1 MVDIRDDLK
10 LIAEMVEPN
19 SRVLDV
25 GCGDGALLDHL
36 AHTKNVDGRGI
47 ELSMDGVRQC
57 VAHGLSVIQGDAE
70 TDLKDYPAE
79 AFDYVILGQTLQ
91 AMKQPRDVLE
101 MLCRIGRRAIVSVPN
116 FGYWRVRM
124 QLLLTGRMPV
134 TEKLG
139 YQWWETPN
147 IHFCTLRDF
156 VVLTE
161 EMGITIEQT
170 RIIDRAGRVTHPSSR
185 RCRDRGALGDAG
197 GLAAQIAQV
206 VQLGA
211 TDGALAD
218 QLDRVDARGVQR
230 EHALHALAVADLANG
245 EGAVHTG
252 VLAGD
257 HDALIGLDTLA
268 RAFDDLHVHAD
279 GIARGELRDR
289 LATEGL
295 LDLLLLELLQQVH
308 STTPFLSAR
317 LAADRHSGFGS
328 RRRACR
334 RPLFVTFSAGRLA
347 W

>member
-25 GCGDGALLDHL
+25 GCGDGALLDYL
-36 AHTKNVDGRGI
+36 SHTKNVDGRGI

-124 QLLLTGRMPV
+124 QLMLTGRMPV

-170 RIIDRAGRVTHPSSR
+170 RIIDRAGRVTS
-185 RCRDRGALGDAG
+185 
-197 GLAAQIAQV
+197 
-206 VQLGA
+206 
-211 TDGALAD
+211 
-218 QLDRVDARGVQR
+218 
-230 EHALHALAVADLANG
+230 HA
-245 EGAVHTG
+245 
-252 VLAGD
+252 
-257 HDALIGLDTLA
+257 
-268 RAFDDLHVHAD
+268 
-279 GIARGELRDR
+279 
-289 LATEGL
+289 
-295 LDLLLLELLQQVH
+295 
-308 STTPFLSAR
+308 
-317 LAADRHSGFGS
+317 HSGFANLLGEQGVFLL
-328 RRRACR
+328 RRN
-334 RPLFVTFSAGRLA
+334 GN
-347 W
+347 